1 MSILSPAINRP
12 MQGADGGL
20 LALLSILWGGS
31 FFFVGVAVRELPP
44 FSIVTARV
52 GLAAL
57 ALVIALRLMGQALP
71 REPRILAA
79 FLGMGLL
86 NNVLPFSL
94 IVWGQG
100 HIDSGLA
107 SILNATTPLFTVL
120 VAHALTSDEKVT
132 AGKLLGVALGFCGV
146 TAMIGGAAL
155 RELGQGGLGVGLLAP
170 LACLGAALSYAFA
183 GLYGRRFRGLGVSP
197 MATATGQLCA
207 STLVLTPVM
216 LVVDRPWT
224 LPMPS
229 AATLAALAGLALVS
243 TAAAYVVYFRLLASA
258 GATNLLLVTFLLP
271 VSAVTLGV
279 LVLGES
285 LEGKHLAGMALIGLG
300 LAAIDGRAWRALA
313 GGVPGRKEL

>member
-1 MSILSPAINRP
+1 MPTLTPVTARP
-12 MQGADGGL
+12 MPAADWGRL
-20 LALLSILWGGS
+20 LLLSALWGGS
-31 FFFVGVAVRELPP
+31 FFFVGLALRDLPP

-57 ALVIALRLMGQALP
+57 ALLVVLHLTGQAP
-71 REPRILAA
+71 RREPRILAA
-79 FLGMGLL
+79 FLGMCLL

-100 HIDSGLA
+100 HIASGLA

-120 VAHALTSDEKVT
+120 VAHALTTDEKVT

-146 TAMIGGAAL
+146 TVMIGGTAL
-155 RELGQGGLGVGLLAP
+155 REPGQGGPGVGLLAP
-170 LACLGAALSYAFA
+170 LACLAGALSYALA

-207 STLVLTPVM
+207 STLVLAPIM
-216 LVVDRPWT
+216 LAVDRPWT
-224 LPMPS
+224 LDPPS
-229 AATLAALAGLALVS
+229 GVTLAALAGLALIS

-271 VSAVTLGV
+271 VSAVSLGV

-285 LEGKHLAGMALIGLG
+285 LAAKHLAGMALIGLG
-300 LAAIDGRAWRALA
+300 LAAIDGRAWRAMA
-313 GGVPGRKEL
+313 RGVPAKKGL

>member
-1 MSILSPAINRP
+1 MPALTPVTTRP
-12 MQGADGGL
+12 MPAADWGRL
-20 LALLSILWGGS
+20 LLLSALWGGS

-71 REPRILAA
+71 REPRILGA

-100 HIDSGLA
+100 HIGAGLA

-132 AGKLLGVALGFCGV
+132 AGKLLGAALGFSGV
-146 TAMIGGAAL
+146 TVMIGGAGL

-170 LACLGAALSYAFA
+170 LACLAGALSYALA
-183 GLYGRRFRGLGVSP
+183 GLYGRRFRGLGVAP

-207 STLVLTPVM
+207 SALVMLPVM

-224 LPMPS
+224 LDPPS
-229 AATLAALAGLALVS
+229 GVTLAALAGLALIS

-271 VSAVTLGV
+271 VSAVSLGV

-300 LAAIDGRAWRALA
+300 LAAIDGRVWR
-313 GGVPGRKEL
+313 G